1 MYLSKF
7 RQELLVT
14 STNPYSGQLLTNFL
28 KGKVAIVTGGNSGI
42 GKAIVQTLAELGA
55 KVIIDYRSHPEATEE
70 LEQEIGSYGGASFGV
85 QADVSKLDDLQ
96 RLIDAAVAQY
106 GRLDVM
112 VNNAGVETRTSILD
126 TTPEQYDKVLDINLR
141 GVFFA
146 TQYAAKQMISQGGGG
161 RIINISSVH
170 EDWPMPNNTAYCL
183 SKGGMRMLTRTAA
196 LELAPHGITMVNVG
210 PGAVATPINDS
221 TLHNPELLAK
231 LNAAIPMG
239 RMAQPEEIASVVGF
253 LASDAASYITA
264 TTIFADGGIMQS
276 SPGL

>member
-1 MYLSKF
+1 MKQVGDKPL
-7 RQELLVT
+7 T
-14 STNPYSGQLLTNFL
+14 STNPLEGQTLSHLLQ
-28 KGKVAIVTGGNSGI
+28 GKVAIVTGGNSGI
-42 GKAIVQTLAELGA
+42 GKAIVQYLAELGA
-55 KVIIDYRSHPEATEE
+55 QVVIDYRSHPEATEE
-70 LEQEIGSYGGASFGV
+70 LQREIGSYGGCSFGV
-85 QADVSKLDDLQ
+85 QADVSKLDDVQ

-112 VNNAGVETRTSILD
+112 VNNAGVETRTSVLD
-126 TTPEQYDKVLDINLR
+126 TTPEQYDKVLDVNLR

-146 TQYAAKQMISQGGGG
+146 TQYAAKQMIAQGGGG

-170 EDWPMPNNTAYCL
+170 EDWPMPGNTAYCL
-183 SKGGMRMLTRTAA
+183 AKGGVRMLTRTAA

-221 TLHNPELLAK
+221 TMNNPELMAK
-231 LNAAIPMG
+231 LNAAIPLG
-239 RMAQPEEIASVVGF
+239 RMAMPEEIAKVVGF
-253 LASDAASYITA
+253 LASDSASYITA